1 VLALNLTR
9 RNGLIWISFMEMPV
23 EGSEQA
29 CDVALR
35 EKPATKTSVEES
47 VPRLEIGDI
56 QMMP

>member
-1 VLALNLTR
+1 
-9 RNGLIWISFMEMPV
+9 MEMPV